1 MQLSVS
7 FMRDLDLHKVQREAA
22 EVTGFISTVGGFMG
36 AMASFM
42 TYLFSIFN
50 YQYFESYMISKLYKK
65 VEKSEAHALKKD
77 KSIGLDIAKSWRGET
92 AVTDRFLDPN

>member
-36 AMASFM
+36 AMASLM